1 MMSLSMPR
9 LRYDRIIWVLFLLIV
24 GVIWLRA
31 VRSRKHADILRMEV
45 NVAPLEGGSKMITEN
60 EVGNLLHKS
69 FGSAL
74 ENTQM
79 DALEIG
85 RMEQKIE
92 EDPFVSNADVFIDQK
107 NQLRINIEQRNPV
120 LRVMDINGG
129 NYYLDIDGK
138 KMPVSDNFTA
148 RVLVATGKLP
158 PHTPDFLQRR
168 SNALKDVFNVSQQI
182 LKDPFLSTFI
192 QQVHVSGNG
201 DIMLSPLIGDQII
214 ILGSARKLEDKL
226 NRLKIFYQQ
235 GMPYEGWRKYA
246 TINLKYSGQVV
257 CKRK

>member
-1 MMSLSMPR
+1 MSIALPR

-24 GVIWLRA
+24 GVIWFRA
-31 VRSRKHADILRMEV
+31 VKSRKNADVLHMEV
-45 NVAPLEGGSKMITEN
+45 NVEPLEGGNKMITEN
-60 EVGNLLHKS
+60 EVSNLLHKA

-79 DALEIG
+79 SALEIG

-92 EDPFVSNADVFIDQK
+92 EDPFVNKADVFIDQK

-129 NYYLDIDGK
+129 NYYLDKDGK

-158 PHTPDFLQRR
+158 AHTPDFLERR
-168 SNALKDVFNVSQQI
+168 TNALKDVFIVSQQI
-182 LKDPFLSTFI
+182 MKDEFLSTFI

-201 DIMLSPLIGDQII
+201 DIMLAPLIGDQII

-226 NRLKIFYQQ
+226 NRLRIFYKE

-257 CKRK
+257 CKKR

>member
-1 MMSLSMPR
+1 MSISLPK

-24 GVIWLRA
+24 GIIWLRA
-31 VRSRKHADILRMEV
+31 VRNRKTADVMRMEV
-45 NVAPLEGGSKMITEN
+45 YVEPLEGGSKMITEN
-60 EVGNLLHKS
+60 EVSNLLHKA
-69 FGSAL
+69 FGSAI

-79 DALEIG
+79 ASLEIG

-92 EDPFVSNADVFIDQK
+92 EDPFVNNADVFIDQK
-107 NQLRINIEQRNPV
+107 NQLRINIIQRNPV

-129 NYYLDIDGK
+129 NYYLDKDGK

-158 PHTPDFLQRR
+158 PHTPDFLERR
-168 SNALKDVFNVSQQI
+168 SNTLKDVFNVANQVM
-182 LKDPFLSTFI
+182 KDEFLSTFI
-192 QQVHVSGNG
+192 QQIHVSGNG
-201 DIMLSPLIGDQII
+201 DIMMTPLIGDQII
-214 ILGSARKLEDKL
+214 ILGSSRKLEDKL
-226 NRLKIFYQQ
+226 NRLKIFYKE